1 MGDASQKLVEP
12 KLNGKLIA
20 SEMMRNMELGRFEMA
35 YTILLPCVFTI
46 YLNPEDSATLAGVYS
61 LIAEDAKRALR
72 ARVAA
77 LNSPSKMLGLRRNAK
92 PPKEYKIVGRDWS
105 IEFLPDPEV
114 PRGDIEI
121 HSELSEAVQPGY
133 RGTKTTLLGREPT
146 AGGRTTSQRASA
158 KPVRDQAF
166 AEIRYQDDSGP
177 QVYFMTQNELRIGRG
192 GSGQPMDLALYTT
205 DEVSR
210 EHLIIRREP
219 GTGVFSIVDLS
230 TNGTWLDGKRLARG
244 VEELLL
250 NRSTIGVGEVLTLSF
265 EARV

>member
-1 MGDASQKLVEP
+1 MGDASQKLAEP

-35 YTILLPCVFTI
+35 YSILLPCVFTI
-46 YLNPEDSATLAGVYS
+46 YLNPEDNATLAGVYS

-77 LNSPSKMLGLRRNAK
+77 LNSPSRMLGLRRNAK
-92 PPKEYKIVGRDWS
+92 PPKEYKIVGRDWA

-121 HSELSEAVQPGY
+121 HSELSEVAQPGY

-146 AGGRTTSQRASA
+146 AGGRTTSQRAA

-177 QVYFMTQNELRIGRG
+177 QVYFMTQNELRVGRG

-230 TNGTWLDGKRLARG
+230 TNGTWVDGKRLARG

-250 NRSTIGVGEVLTLSF
+250 NRSTIGIGEVLTLGF
-265 EARV
+265 EARS

>member
-1 MGDASQKLVEP
+1 VGDASQKLVEP

-61 LIAEDAKRALR
+61 LIADDARRALR

-77 LNSPSKMLGLRRNAK
+77 LNSAPKMLGLRRNAK
-92 PPKEYKIVGRDWS
+92 PPKEYKIGRDWS
-105 IEFLPDPEV
+105 IEFLPDAEV

-146 AGGRTTSQRASA
+146 AGGRTTSQRGAS
-158 KPVRDQAF
+158 KPLRDQAF
-166 AEIRYQDDSGP
+166 AEIRYQDDSGS

-219 GTGVFSIVDLS
+219 GTGVFSVVDVS
-230 TNGTWLDGKRLARG
+230 TNGTWVDGKRLTRG

-265 EARV
+265 EGRT

>member
-1 MGDASQKLVEP
+1 MGDASQKLSEP

-20 SEMMRNMELGRFEMA
+20 SEMLRNMELGRFEMA

-46 YLNPEDSATLAGVYS
+46 YLNPQDSAALSGVFG
-61 LIAEDAKRALR
+61 LVAEDAKRALR

-77 LNSPSKMLGLRRNAK
+77 LNSPSRMLGLRRNTK
-92 PPKEYKIVGRDWS
+92 PPKEYKIVCRDWS
-105 IEFLPDPEV
+105 IEFLPDAEV

-146 AGGRTTSQRASA
+146 AGARTTSQRAA
-158 KPVRDQAF
+158 VVAVREQAF

-177 QVYFMTQNELRIGRG
+177 QVYLMTQNELRIGRG
-192 GSGQPMDLALYTT
+192 GGGQPIDLALYTT

-210 EHLIIRREP
+210 EHLVIRREP
-219 GTGVFSIVDLS
+219 GTGAFSVIDLS
-230 TNGTWLDGKRLARG
+230 TNGC
-244 VEELLL
+244 LLYTSPSP
-250 NRSTIGVGEVLTLSF
+250 RDT
-265 EARV
+265 R